1 MKEKTLL
8 KIALICSLIGLFT
21 LYIISENLS
30 IEEKTIDKIDN
41 LGEDIKLKGVVDKV
55 INTENVVI
63 VDVLQPQKISVVLF
77 KDEDINISKGS
88 TIEVIG
94 KVEENNGE
102 IQVIG
107 QRVRLL
113 Y

>member
-21 LYIISENLS
+21 LYIISENIS
-30 IEEKTIDKIDN
+30 IEEKTIDKINN
-41 LGEDIKLKGVVDKV
+41 LEEDIKIKGVVDKV
-55 INTENVVI
+55 INAENVVI

-77 KDEDINISKGS
+77 KNEDINISKGS

-113 Y
+113 K